1 MLSLIQNSINRIFE
15 RVPREVLENA
25 WSLFVAFLTILL
37 LLFLGS
43 CQSKEDMINPS
54 VKPLMEAVYASG
66 FVRSQNEYEVF
77 SEGEGYVV
85 EKLVNDGDVVKKG
98 DVLFVLSAD
107 QSNARYQIAK
117 QNAEL
122 AARNAHANSA
132 VLTELQA
139 ALKSAESK
147 VKFDSTNY
155 LRYKNLLERN
165 ATTRAEYD
173 RMKLLFDNA
182 TNELVLYKSRYR
194 KALNDVRTANEN
206 AKQQLLIASDDS
218 GKNSV
223 KSLLNGKVFFTR
235 KDKGELVRRGE
246 SLAIIGNANAFYL
259 ELSVDELDIDKLK
272 VGQLVLVKADA
283 FAEKVFHAVISKV
296 YPLVDVRQQA
306 LRVDAILTDPLPGS
320 FSGLAVEAN
329 ILIQQKEKALVVP
342 KAALMKGDSV
352 WIEKEGSKIKISVEK
367 GIETMD
373 EVEIIKG
380 VDSTTRIFLNQ

>member
-43 CQSKEDMINPS
+43 CQSKEEIINPS
-54 VKPLMEAVYASG
+54 VKPLLEAVYASG

-147 VKFDSTNY
+147 VKFDSINY
-155 LRYKNLLERN
+155 IRYKNLLERN

-182 TNELVLYKSRYR
+182 TNELLLYKSRYR
-194 KALNDVRTANEN
+194 KVVYDVRTANEN

-218 GKNSV
+218 GKNNV
-223 KSLLNGKVFFTR
+223 RSLLNGKVFFTR

-246 SLAIIGNANAFYL
+246 SLAIIGNADAFYL

-283 FAEKVFHAVISKV
+283 FAEKIFHAVISKV

-306 LRVDAILTDPLPGS
+306 LRVDAILTDTLPGS
-320 FSGLAVEAN
+320 FSGLAIEAN
-329 ILIQQKEKALVVP
+329 IIIQQKEKSLVIP

-380 VDSTTRIFLNQ
+380 VDTTTRIFLNQ